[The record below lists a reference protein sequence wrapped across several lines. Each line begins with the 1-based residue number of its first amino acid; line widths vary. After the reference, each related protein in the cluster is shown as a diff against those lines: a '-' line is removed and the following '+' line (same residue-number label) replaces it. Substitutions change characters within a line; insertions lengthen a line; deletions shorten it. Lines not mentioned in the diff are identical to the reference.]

1 MTNIDELANELR
13 EIVAWQR
20 TPEELSQDD
29 YRKMILN
36 GIKTLYIYTGRA
48 SMYSKS
54 MIVIVPEPEE
64 EEESEEDPQEPGI
77 YFSEDLPIDEEK
89 YVLLV
94 AQILFFKKVQS
105 DVNNIVGYTTDAL
118 TVTNADKP
126 YAHLQDTIA
135 NLENERRI
143 VFYKIVKYS
152 FYQA

>member
-1 MTNIDELANELR
+1 MTNITELAEELR
-13 EIVAWQR
+13 DVTSWQR
-20 TPEELSQDD
+20 VPEELYDSD
-29 YRKMILN
+29 YQKMIIN
-36 GIKTLYIYTGRA
+36 GIKTLYIDTGRA
-48 SMYSKS
+48 STYSKD
-54 MIVIVPEPEE
+54 MIVNGEG
-64 EEESEEDPQEPGI
+64 ESSPDL
-77 YFSEDLPIDEEK
+77 FFTVDLPIDEEK

-143 VFYKIVKYS
+143 VFYKMTTYS
-152 FYQA
+152 FYQG